1 VNLPF
6 PFKTYR
12 CKTGRKLVKV
22 NSYIYCMNKI
32 FYLFIIFFALSSN
45 TFSQLMMKEELPYK
59 KNSSTDAGNTI
70 ILGSILLISPT
81 VILEGGKAYFGLS
94 KELSLGKFPYGR
106 AELDYTYIFR
116 SERNSAVHLSY
127 NFDIPFNGSFRQP
140 SLFMFSP
147 GGGYYTDFTRKG
159 YFAQLAFGLW
169 AGVGFADGL
178 SIHPSVKFRK
188 TFMKDEFPDVFD
200 ISLGVGFGFYTR

>member
-1 VNLPF
+1 MKIFICVLMLF
-6 PFKTYR
+6 VFG
-12 CKTGRKLVKV
+12 CGVSFSQVKV
-22 NSYIYCMNKI
+22 QERS
-32 FYLFIIFFALSSN
+32 FYN
-45 TFSQLMMKEELPYK
+45 
-59 KNSSTDAGNTI
+59 NSSKTDAVNTI

-81 VILEGGKAYFGLS
+81 LIIEGGKAHLGLS

-116 SERNSAVHLSY
+116 SERTSAVRLSY
-127 NFDIPFNGSFRQP
+127 NLDVPFNASFRQP

-159 YFAQLAFGLW
+159 YFAQLAIGLW

-188 TFMKDEFPDVFD
+188 TIMKDDFPDVFD
-200 ISLGVGFGFYTR
+200 ISLGVGFGFYSR